1 MGKEKSNE
9 KNLDH
14 LALAITPEDA
24 RYRLENMGYK
34 EKLWDDIITTGIRG
48 AGRFGSHETQALIII
63 ARGEEPQVL
72 GVVYKELRV
81 KEGLPPE
88 RTPLR

>member
-1 MGKEKSNE
+1 MEKEKADE

-14 LALAITPEDA
+14 LALSITPNDA
-24 RYRLENMGYK
+24 RWRLENMGFE
-34 EKLWDDIITTGIRG
+34 EKLWDDIMARGIME
-48 AGRFGSHETQALIII
+48 AGSFGSHETRALIVI

-72 GVVYKELRV
+72 GDVYKELRV
-81 KEGLPPE
+81 KSGLPPE